1 MPSNNFFPPRPESH
15 PKIYAY
21 SDSNPQYKGLLKVG
35 YTEKNAERRVSQQYP
50 TRRPDGVVPY
60 HIVLIESAMRNDG
73 TCFTDHDVHHLL
85 RKKKVSNVGG
95 EWFRCT
101 AEEVK
106 AAIIGIKN
114 GTANIENRTQSFA
127 LRPEQKEAVDK
138 TIEYFASAKKDD
150 PERAPKFLWNAKM
163 RFGKTFASYAL
174 AKRMGCKKVL
184 VLTFKPAVEA
194 AWEEDL
200 MSHVDF
206 EGWQFICRGG
216 MKYEEADLSRPL
228 VCFGS
233 FQDYLGTNDSGG
245 IKTKNEWVHSTHWDI
260 VIFDEYHFGAWRD
273 NARKLFEQ
281 PDEDEDYDFD
291 METYKKDEADNAY
304 NETFLPI
311 TTSYYLFLSG
321 TPFRAINSGEFI
333 EDQIYNWTYSD
344 EQRAKEN
351 WGEAVDN
358 PYAAL
363 PRIVMLTYRIPDSIN
378 QIAMQGEF
386 NEFDLN
392 IFFSAKGK
400 GKEAKFT
407 YENEVQKWLDLIRGS
422 FLPASMDDMKLG
434 QDKRPPMPFSDTRL
448 LNVLSHTFWFLPN
461 VASCFAMSHLLKQKQ
476 NNFYHAYTINI
487 CAGSGAGIGV
497 DALEPVQKSMGD
509 PLSTKTITLS
519 CGKLTT
525 GVTVRPW
532 TGIFMLRNLKS
543 PETYFQA
550 AFRVQSP
557 WEISTGAGTSE
568 IMKHECYVFDFA
580 LDRAL
585 KQISDYSCRLNVDE
599 SNPEKK
605 VAEFINFLPVLA
617 YDGSSM
623 KQINAQDIL
632 DIAMAGTSATL
643 LAKRWESALLVNVDN
658 ETLARLM
665 SNKEA
670 MAALMRIEGFRS
682 LNSEIETIIN
692 KSETVKKA
700 KKEGTEDLT
709 PKEKKELSD
718 DEKEYKSMRKQIQEK
733 LIKFATRIPLF
744 MYLTDYRER
753 SLKDVI
759 TQLEPGLFKKVTGLD
774 VKDFELLVS
783 LNVFNGSLMNDAIFK
798 FKRYEDA
805 SLSYTGIDKHAG
817 EDIGGW
823 DIVVKRQ
830 EYEALFYNQQ
840 SSLQAAKKVKE
851 DLPEVPYESADDDE
865 DEIEEEPA
873 RNHTKRGQSDTHTN
887 PAYPKTQKPRTST
900 VRPASIPFVPPV
912 PELITASFGIRS
924 PFPAAPE
931 ITEKKPAVD
940 TSGIEVGVT
949 VKHDIFGEGKV
960 IKQDKEKIVVAFEK
974 GEKKFAFPG
983 AFETGHLKY

>member
-1 MPSNNFFPPRPESH
+1 MANKEFFPPRSESH
-15 PKIYAY
+15 PMIYAY

-35 YTEKNAERRVSQQYP
+35 YTEKDVEKRVAQQYP
-50 TRRPDGVVPY
+50 TKRPDGLVPY
-60 HIVLIESAMRNDG
+60 KIVLYESAMRNDG

-85 RKKKVSNVGG
+85 RKKRVDNVGG
-95 EWFRCT
+95 EWYRCNV
-101 AEEVK
+101 EEVK
-106 AAIIGIKN
+106 AAIVAIKT
-114 GTANIENRTQSFA
+114 GTSNIENRTQTFS

-138 TIEYFASAKKDD
+138 TMEYFASAKKDD
-150 PERAPKFLWNAKM
+150 PSRAPKFLWNAKM
-163 RFGKTFASYAL
+163 RFGKTFAAYQL
-174 AKRMGCKKVL
+174 ARRMGLKKVL
-184 VLTFKPAVEA
+184 VLTFKPAVES
-194 AWEEDL
+194 AWDEDL
-200 MSHVDF
+200 MTHVDF

-216 MKYEEADLSRPL
+216 MKYEEADLSCPI

-233 FQDYLGTNDSGG
+233 FQDYLGTNEAGG
-245 IKTKNEWVHSTHWDI
+245 IKAKNEWVHTTNWDL

-273 NARKLFEQ
+273 NAKSLFEQ

-291 METYKKDEADNAY
+291 LEKYKKDEAGNAY

-351 WGEAVDN
+351 WGDASDN

-363 PRIVMLTYRIPDSIN
+363 PRMVMLTYRIPDSIR
-378 QIAMQGEF
+378 QIAIQGQF
-386 NEFDLN
+386 DEFDLN
-392 IFFSAKGK
+392 VFFLAKGK
-400 GKEAKFT
+400 GKEARFV

-422 FLPASMDDMKLG
+422 YLPASVDDMKLG

-461 VASCFAMSHLLKQKQ
+461 VASCNAMFNLLAQKQ
-476 NNFYHAYTINI
+476 NIFFHSYKINL
-487 CAGSGAGIGV
+487 CAGASAGIGV
-497 DALEPVQKSMGD
+497 DALGPVLKSMGD
-509 PLSTKTITLS
+509 PLSTRTITLS

-557 WEISTGAGTSE
+557 WEITTGAGTRE

-643 LAKRWESALLVNVDN
+643 LARRWESALLVNVDN

-665 SNKEA
+665 ANKEA

-682 LNSEIETIIN
+682 LNADIEMIIN
-692 KSETVKKA
+692 KSEAVKKA
-700 KKEGTEDLT
+700 KKDGTSKLT
-709 PKEKKELSD
+709 PKEKKELTD
-718 DEKEYKSMRKQIQEK
+718 EEKEYKSMRKQIQEK
-733 LIKFATRIPLF
+733 LIKFATRIPIF

-798 FKRYEDA
+798 FKRYEDS

-817 EDIGGW
+817 EDVGGW
-823 DIVVKRQ
+823 DTVVKRS

-840 SSLQAAKKVKE
+840 YTMEAAADYVV
-851 DLPEVPYESADDDE
+851 DVPEESVFTVPNEE
-865 DEIEEEPA
+865 DEEEEEPIIA
-873 RNHTKRGQSDTHTN
+873 QTTKPVT
-887 PAYPKTQKPRTST
+887 YPKRARKA
-900 VRPASIPFVPPV
+900 PATPPMPDFV
-912 PELITASFGIRS
+912 TASFGIKS
-924 PFPAAPE
+924 PIAPE
-931 ITEKKPAVD
+931 PVKKEVKPTVD
-940 TSGIEVGVT
+940 TSNVIVGGT
-949 VKHDIFGEGKV
+949 VQHKIFGAGKV
-960 IKQDKEKIVVAFEK
+960 IEIGGGLITVAFDQGQKRFE
-974 GEKKFAFPG
+974 FPG
-983 AFETGHLKY
+983 AFENGFLRV